1 MEQKIVAF
9 FDQVTMSESC
19 AARIRGA
26 MAAQSAPQP
35 RKEEYT
41 MRQTEVNRRFGWVG
55 AAACLLLVLLAGA
68 WVLPRGT
75 SPENP
80 ATTPTETAE
89 TAAIPYE
96 IREDGTVLLTVDRYV
111 DITALLS
118 ETQPVI
124 YCYEPEDGMIHYYA
138 LGLSGPKG
146 SIGWYF
152 CEYDR
157 ESKTLSA
164 RMDHCVDDSGAEY
177 SWYTAA
183 LEKRAEQV
191 MSVESGRAW
200 LNTTSGGK
208 LSGSTEPFWLRE
220 EDGRLYFTGDGQKI
234 DITDIISEESP
245 FLYTWEDVKG
255 KATCFAVGR
264 AAAHPTTG
272 TTRRRITTSGTK
284 KQRSISAGPGAET
297 PAASP
302 GDSKTDK
309 PTYGYDHRSVLHYAF
324 PVPQIAVY
332 WGVLS

>member
-89 TAAIPYE
+89 TAPLPYE

-111 DITALLS
+111 DITSQLS

-191 MSVESGRAW
+191 MSVKSGRAW

-234 DITDIISEESP
+234 DITGSISEEEP

-255 KATCFAVGR
+255 KATCFAVGGTYIPGSFPEGLGWVVFTKDLILEENL
-264 AAAHPTTG
+264 ATG
-272 TTRRRITTSGTK
+272 YACWQGG
-284 KQRSISAGPGAET
+284 SASNHWNNET
-297 PAASP
+297 EDYYLWYRKAKEHFGWPWA
-302 GDSKTDK
+302 
-309 PTYGYDHRSVLHYAF
+309 
-324 PVPQIAVY
+324 
-332 WGVLS
+332 

>member
-19 AARIRGA
+19 ATRIRGA
-26 MAAQSAPQP
+26 MAAQGAPQP

-68 WVLPRGT
+68 WVLPRSA
-75 SPENP
+75 SPDNP
-80 ATTPTETAE
+80 ATAPTETYE
-89 TAAIPYE
+89 TAALPYE

-138 LGLSGPKG
+138 LGLSGPEG

-177 SWYTAA
+177 PWYTAA

-200 LNTTSGGK
+200 LNTTAGGK

-234 DITDIISEESP
+234 DITDSISEEEP

-255 KATCFAVGR
+255 KATCLAVG
-264 AAAHPTTG
+264 G
-272 TTRRRITTSGTK
+272 TYI
-284 KQRSISAGPGAET
+284 PGAFPEGLGWVVFTKDLILEENLATGYACWQGGSASNHWNNET
-297 PAASP
+297 EDYYLWYKEAKEYFGWP
-302 GDSKTDK
+302 
-309 PTYGYDHRSVLHYAF
+309 
-324 PVPQIAVY
+324 
-332 WGVLS
+332 WG